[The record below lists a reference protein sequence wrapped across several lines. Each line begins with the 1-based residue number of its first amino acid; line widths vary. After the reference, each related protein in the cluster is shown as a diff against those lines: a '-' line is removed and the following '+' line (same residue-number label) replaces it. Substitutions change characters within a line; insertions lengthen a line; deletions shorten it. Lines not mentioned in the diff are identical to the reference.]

1 MNAIPKQAWADSVRA
16 ISKEA
21 AGVIRMEIV
30 QPADLP
36 ELMLAALGGDAEA
49 ASVMKWVSRT
59 AARIEVGHGTR
70 KPMLCASCP
79 RPLRPGRCALVIV
92 IPARDDASAGLS
104 LAVCRHCA
112 TTRDQVKR
120 KATVG
125 LRRIWPDLR
134 AVDVHPTAGR
144 A

>member
-1 MNAIPKQAWADSVRA
+1 MNAIPKGAWADSVRA

-21 AGVIRMEIV
+21 AGAIRMEIV
-30 QPADLP
+30 QPADVP
-36 ELMLAALGGDAEA
+36 ELMLAALGGNAEA
-49 ASVMKWVSRT
+49 ASVMRWVSQT
-59 AARIEVGHGTR
+59 AAGIEAGHSSP

-92 IPARDDASAGLS
+92 IPARDDASLGMT

-134 AVDVHPTAGR
+134 SVDVHPTAGR